1 MFHFHVRT
9 VGRESIVARSAE
21 DYRTS
26 IGAPVVSSDREV
38 GRMGRVFVKL
48 RVMPSDVDVDLNRVK
63 DEIARIKISDVEIK
77 DMAIKPIAFG
87 LKAIAVLAVMSDAE
101 GVVDSFIAEIGKI
114 EGVES
119 VEVEDMELL

>member
-1 MFHFHVRT
+1 
-9 VGRESIVARSAE
+9 
-21 DYRTS
+21 
-26 IGAPVVSSDREV
+26 
-38 GRMGRVFVKL
+38 MGKVFVKL

-101 GVVDSFIAEIGKI
+101 GVVDSFITEIGKI

>member
-1 MFHFHVRT
+1 MSELWGENLSLQEVQKIIEQVSVLLWFHRT
-9 VGRESIVARSAE
+9 VRWR
-21 DYRTS
+21 
-26 IGAPVVSSDREV
+26 
-38 GRMGRVFVKL
+38 RMGRVFVKL